1 MEVAMG
7 ELICFFKKAIE
18 INKNPHLT
26 QDQKDKRLSELMTDM
41 ERVYNIPM
49 LRNEQWERDNGYVI
63 SIYREISNMRNL

>member
-1 MEVAMG
+1 MG

-18 INKNPHLT
+18 INKNPYLT
-26 QDQKDKRLSELMTDM
+26 QDQKDKGLSELMTDM